1 MYFLYFPLF
10 CSLILFPPPP
20 PSPQKTWGG
29 KYKNS
34 GGFPP
39 GEFKSF
45 PPKTPAT
52 QNEEESGVHERI
64 QNEKSRVR
72 SGSETESKTGM
83 GIEPRTGIRNGNRT
97 RRTIIIGFCT
107 KNGGFLCISH
117 LNLPPF
123 LLEPHISSISISISI
138 KYVLQSRV
146 EEKRKNCQILH
157 KFPYRSH

>member
-1 MYFLYFPLF
+1 MSNPCFVVYFLYFIGFSSLVPLP
-10 CSLILFPPPP
+10 SPP

-64 QNEKSRVR
+64 QNEKSRVG
-72 SGSETESKTGM
+72 SGSEEESKTGM
-83 GIEPRTGIRNGNRT
+83 GIEPRTATRNRT
-97 RRTIIIGFCT
+97 RTRRRIIRGFCT
-107 KNGGFLCISH
+107 KNTGFSIKFLPVSPGASH
-117 LNLPPF
+117 L
-123 LLEPHISSISISISI
+123 LLIM
-138 KYVLQSRV
+138 K
-146 EEKRKNCQILH
+146 ILMN
-157 KFPYRSH
+157 PEWREIGGTSASQD